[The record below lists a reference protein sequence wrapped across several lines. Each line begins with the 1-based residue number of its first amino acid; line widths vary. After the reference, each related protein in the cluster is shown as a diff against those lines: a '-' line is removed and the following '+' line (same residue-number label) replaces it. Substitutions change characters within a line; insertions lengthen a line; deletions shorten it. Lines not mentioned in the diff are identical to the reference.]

1 MSDKKR
7 VASNSL
13 LLFLLTFSN
22 YFIGLLLFPYISRV
36 LSVEGF
42 GLIGFSMA
50 YVLVFQVIVE
60 FGFMISATALISKH
74 RKNKQKVAEIVSSI
88 MLAKLLLAAMSVV
101 LFMLSILF
109 VPMLRENLLVVSLFL
124 VSSLLSA
131 MVPDF
136 YFRGIE
142 QMKIITVRTVSIRAL
157 SLLLVV
163 LFVRDE
169 SQIAWI
175 PIAFIVGNAVALAV
189 TLREMYKH
197 EVRFARIGFAR
208 VVADIKES
216 AMFFMSRLA
225 VSVNQSV
232 GAFMLGLK
240 FAPTSVEMGM
250 FSGASRIS
258 MASEMMLSPV
268 ADSLYPHMVNKKDY
282 RLFKKVVIYGGA
294 AWFIGCIFV
303 FIFAE
308 TVCMVLLGEEY
319 ASAGDLLRILLF
331 GNFMAF
337 FSNMFGYNALVPI
350 GKAKHA
356 NIALLMSTA
365 TNVLACSVLWLM
377 DAISLMSVC
386 IVIASTNFVVFGYR
400 GVVFWRNK
408 DLARSAYL
416 NTNVS
421 HD

>member
-1 MSDKKR
+1 MKQLIHRVRSNR
-7 VASNSL
+7 VASNGI
-13 LLFLLTFSN
+13 FLSALTFSN

-36 LSVEGF
+36 LSIEGF
-42 GLIGFSMA
+42 GLIGFSMV
-50 YVLVFQVIVE
+50 YVLIFQVIVE
-60 FGFMISATALISKH
+60 FGFMISATGLISKH

-88 MLAKLLLAAMSVV
+88 MLAKVLLAVVSVA
-101 LFMLSILF
+101 LFMLSVLF

-124 VSSLLSA
+124 ISSLLAA

-142 QMKIITVRTVSIRAL
+142 QMKIITIRTVSIRAL
-157 SLLLVV
+157 SLLLIV
-163 LFVRDE
+163 LLVRDE
-169 SQIAWI
+169 SQIVWI

-197 EVRFARIGFAR
+197 EVRFVRIGFAR
-208 VVADIKES
+208 VAADIKES

-268 ADSLYPHMVNKKDY
+268 SDSLYPHMVNKKDY
-282 RLFKKVVIYGGA
+282 RLFRKVIMLGGMV
-294 AWFIGCIFV
+294 WFVGCLFV
-303 FIFAE
+303 FVFAE
-308 TVCMVLLGEEY
+308 TVCKILLGAEY
-319 ASAGDLLRILLF
+319 AAAGDLLRILLF

-350 GKAKHA
+350 GKANHA
-356 NIALLMSTA
+356 NAALLVSA
-365 TNVLACSVLWLM
+365 VINVIACGTLWLM
-377 DAISLMSVC
+377 DTISLVSIC
-386 IVIASTNFVVFGYR
+386 IVIACTNFVVFGYR
-400 GVVFWRNK
+400 GVVFWKYRH
-408 DLARSAYL
+408 LVGRYF
-416 NTNVS
+416 
-421 HD
+421 

>member
-101 LFMLSILF
+101 LFMLSVLF

-240 FAPTSVEMGM
+240 FAPTSVEMGT

-268 ADSLYPHMVNKKDY
+268 SDSLYPHMVNKKDY
-282 RLFKKVVIYGGA
+282 RLFKKVVTLGGIL
-294 AWFIGCIFV
+294 WFFGCLLV

-308 TVCMVLLGEEY
+308 TVCKILLGAEY
-319 ASAGDLLRILLF
+319 AAAGDLLRILLF

-350 GKAKHA
+350 GKANHA
-356 NIALLMSTA
+356 NMALLVSA
-365 TNVLACSVLWLM
+365 GINIVACAVLWLT
-377 DAISLMSVC
+377 DSISLISVC
-386 IVIASTNFVVFGYR
+386 SVIALTNFVVFGYR
-400 GVVFWRNK
+400 ISVFWKYRH
-408 DLARSAYL
+408 L
-416 NTNVS
+416 V
-421 HD
+421 